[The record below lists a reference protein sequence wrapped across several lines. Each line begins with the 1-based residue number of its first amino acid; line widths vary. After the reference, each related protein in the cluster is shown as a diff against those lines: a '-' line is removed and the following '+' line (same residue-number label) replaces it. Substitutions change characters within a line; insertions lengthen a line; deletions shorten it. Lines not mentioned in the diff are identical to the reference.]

1 MVGHLLILVP
11 EQVALDEKTDL
22 PPIVVPQVMR
32 HW

>member
-1 MVGHLLILVP
+1 MVNHATKELEAEHAVNG
-11 EQVALDEKTDL
+11 TDL